1 MSGLSAIQ
9 PTTTRAAPLE
19 HVRTRLRQAT
29 DQLVGSVF
37 YGTLLKTMRANGL
50 RGKYGHGGRGEEV
63 FAAQLD
69 QILAERAG
77 RARGYDLSDA
87 IMGQLDRQVRAL
99 ARSRHHS
106 GGAS

>member
-37 YGTLLKTMRANGL
+37 YGALLKNMRASGL
-50 RGKYGHGGRGEEV
+50 RGEYGHGGRGEEV

-69 QILAERAG
+69 QILAEQAG

-99 ARSRHHS
+99 AGWRHRN

>member
-1 MSGLSAIQ
+1 
-9 PTTTRAAPLE
+9 
-19 HVRTRLRQAT
+19 
-29 DQLVGSVF
+29 
-37 YGTLLKTMRANGL
+37 MRASGL

-87 IMGQLDRQVRAL
+87 IMGRLDRQVRAL
-99 ARSRHHS
+99 AGWRHRD